1 MTKYLQVLLVSIF
14 LLWTVTL
21 GTSVAYADGERITG
35 TINRI
40 NKNVNG
46 PFGRLYELDFILVGD
61 NRMFATR
68 QYANWE
74 KNFMVFAQHGDRV
87 TFEVGYTSADG
98 TVVVR
103 NFEYAPV
110 APPVQN
116 VPVKPAAEQ
125 KKALPA
131 KRKAVGNNTTIGERN
146 YEQIQKR

>member
-1 MTKYLQVLLVSIF
+1 MTKHLKVFMLSTLLFWMLAFGAS
-14 LLWTVTL
+14 
-21 GTSVAYADGERITG
+21 GAYADGERITG

-40 NKNVNG
+40 SKNVNG

-87 TFEVGYTSADG
+87 TFEVAYTAAGG

-103 NFEYAPV
+103 NFAFAPECPAAAQTNAPAPV
-110 APPVQN
+110 N
-116 VPVKPAAEQ
+116 KHPA
-125 KKALPA
+125 PA
-131 KRKAVGNNTTIGERN
+131 KKKKSWRTR
-146 YEQIQKR
+146 